1 MNARIAVVIPC
12 HRVVAQVGD
21 VLAAIGPEVDA
32 IYCVDDACPD
42 RSGDYIEA
50 NSSDPRVR
58 VLRHASNQGVGGA
71 VLTGYRRAI
80 EDGADVIVKLD
91 GDGQMDPAL
100 LPIFV
105 APVLRGECDYAK
117 GNRFWD
123 LSRIGGMPPIRRAG
137 NLCLSFLSK
146 ASTGYWDLFDPTN
159 GYTAIH
165 ARVAAHLPF
174 DAISKRYF
182 FESDMLFRLNTIR
195 AVVADIPMHAVY
207 GDETSGL
214 DELRAA
220 GEFLFKHGRNFCK
233 RIAYNYFLRDL
244 SLASLELLAAVA
256 LLGFGASFGGWHWL
270 HSIREGSAT
279 PVGTIM
285 IATVAVVSGLQFLL
299 AFLGYDIAAV
309 PRRPLGPALSAQAIR
324 SPVPAQEAHSRGR

>member
-12 HRVVAQVGD
+12 HRVVARVGG
-21 VLAAIGPEVDA
+21 VLAAIGPEVAA
-32 IYCVDDACPD
+32 IYCVDDACPE
-42 RSGDYIEA
+42 RSGDHIESTC
-50 NSSDPRVR
+50 NDPRVR

-80 EDGADVIVKLD
+80 ADGADVIVKLD

-100 LPIFV
+100 LPCFV
-105 APVLRGECDYAK
+105 APILRGECDYAK

-123 LSRIGGMPPIRRAG
+123 LSGIGEMPPLRRAG

-174 DAISKRYF
+174 EAISRRYF
-182 FESDMLFRLNTIR
+182 FESDILFRLNTIR
-195 AVVADIPMHAVY
+195 AVVADVPMHAVY
-207 GDETSGL
+207 RDETSGL
-214 DELRAA
+214 NELRAA
-220 GEFLFKHGRNFCK
+220 GEFLIKHARNFCK

-244 SLASLELLAAVA
+244 SLASLELLAAVS
-256 LLGFGASFGGWHWL
+256 LLAFGAGFGGWHWL
-270 HSIREGSAT
+270 NSIREGSAT

-309 PRRPLGPALSAQAIR
+309 PRRPLGPALSAQAI
-324 SPVPAQEAHSRGR
+324 PPLPLLQDVDSRGR

>member
-1 MNARIAVVIPC
+1 MNQDEQQVQPVRPDRETLTRQRLPYFIGISGGTVGARGLSMHLVVIPPGGKADP
-12 HRVVAQVGD
+12 HVHVGYETGIY
-21 VLAAIGPEVDA
+21 VLEG
-32 IYCVDDACPD
+32 
-42 RSGDYIEA
+42 
-50 NSSDPRVR
+50 R
-58 VLRHASNQGVGGA
+58 VLTRWG
-71 VLTGYRRAI
+71 
-80 EDGADVIVKLD
+80 
-91 GDGQMDPAL
+91 PAL
-100 LPIFV
+100 EHEV
-105 APVLRGECDYAK
+105 
-117 GNRFWD
+117 
-123 LSRIGGMPPIRRAG
+123 
-137 NLCLSFLSK
+137 
-146 ASTGYWDLFDPTN
+146 
-159 GYTAIH
+159 
-165 ARVAAHLPF
+165 
-174 DAISKRYF
+174 
-182 FESDMLFRLNTIR
+182 
-195 AVVADIPMHAVY
+195 
-207 GDETSGL
+207 TS
-214 DELRAA
+214 EA